1 MPLRVELPPTLRDRL
16 AVADRP
22 LIGLWACAGSPI
34 TAEIVAGSGCDWVL
48 LDAEHSPNGLES
60 VLAQLYSMSA
70 YPVAPLVRPPY
81 GDTVTIKQFL
91 DLGAQNLL
99 IPMVDSA
106 EQAAEIVRAVR
117 YPDGAGGGARGVG
130 SALARSA
137 RWNRVDGYLGRANET
152 ISLTV
157 QIESAAAVADVE
169 RILAVDGVDA
179 IFVGPSDLAA
189 SMGYL
194 GQQSHP
200 EVVEG
205 VLRTIRAGV
214 AAGKPVGVNA
224 FVAADADRYID
235 AGASFVAVGA
245 DVSILARQTE
255 ALVDRFA
262 ARAAGAD
269 LAPGADP
276 TATGADAAPRSRASY

>member
-1 MPLRVELPPTLRDRL
+1 MPIRLDLPATFAERLRASDR
-16 AVADRP
+16 A

-34 TAEIVAGSGCDWVL
+34 TAEIMASSGCDWVL

-60 VLAQLYSMSA
+60 VLAQLYAMSA
-70 YPVAPLVRPPY
+70 YPVAPLVRPPQ
-81 GDTVTIKQFL
+81 GDTVIIKQFL

-99 IPMVDSA
+99 IPMVDTA

-117 YPDGAGGGARGVG
+117 YPVDGVRGVG

-137 RWNRVDGYLGRANET
+137 RWNRVDGYLQRADET

-157 QIESAAAVADVE
+157 QIESATAVSNVE
-169 RILAVDGVDA
+169 SIVAVDGVDA

-189 SMGYL
+189 SMGHL

-200 EVVEG
+200 EVVAG
-205 VLRTIRAGV
+205 VLRSIEAGR

-224 FVAADADRYID
+224 FVPADAERYIE
-235 AGASFVAVGA
+235 AGAAFVAVGA
-245 DVSILARQTE
+245 DVAMLARQSE
-255 ALVDRFA
+255 ALVDRFVPEDGSA
-262 ARAAGAD
+262 SAS
-269 LAPGADP
+269 
-276 TATGADAAPRSRASY
+276 PRGSY

>member
-1 MPLRVELPPTLRDRL
+1 MPIRLDLPPTLRERL
-16 AVADRP
+16 DTADRP

-60 VLAQLYSMSA
+60 VLSQLYAMSA
-70 YPVAPLVRPPY
+70 YPVAPLVRPPS

-106 EQAAEIVRAVR
+106 AQAAEIVRAVR

-137 RWNRVDGYLGRANET
+137 RWNRVEGYLGRAGGT

-157 QIESAAAVADVE
+157 QIESAAAVAEVE
-169 RILAVDGVDA
+169 EILAVDGVDA

-200 EVVEG
+200 EVVAG
-205 VLRTIRAGV
+205 VLRAIRA
-214 AAGKPVGVNA
+214 ATDAGKPVGVNA

-245 DVSILARQTE
+245 DVAILARQTE

-262 ARAAGAD
+262 ARAAGQ
-269 LAPGADP
+269 APAAGA
-276 TATGADAAPRSRASY
+276 AAAGSGSTPRASY